1 MTDKELAVTVQCI
14 EDRVAAASSA
24 VVGLAEM
31 TDVQRVALQELEAA
45 KALLYVV
52 NEHLQK
58 NYEL

>member
-1 MTDKELAVTVQCI
+1 MTDKELIVTVQCI
-14 EDRVAAASSA
+14 EDRVAAAGTA

-45 KALLYVV
+45 KALLHVV

-58 NYEL
+58 HYDL